1 MDQIRAACL
10 FRSREIPMTDTGLG
24 NALDLLED
32 LIARAK
38 RAGAD
43 NEKIAPAVQSGKA
56 SSRVRGGKIAPISM
70 VLPAPTASEQ
80 KNSIRNAPDLSC
92 GALGGGRVSESGITS
107 PA

>member
-1 MDQIRAACL
+1 MTNVDQIRAACL

-43 NEKIAPAVQSGKA
+43 QADALMVESRALSVQ
-56 SSRVRGGKIAPISM
+56 RR
-70 VLPAPTASEQ
+70 
-80 KNSIRNAPDLSC
+80 
-92 GALGGGRVSESGITS
+92 LG
-107 PA
+107 